1 MGRTPTHGTLGSHRK
16 AENMKHP
23 YRTPATTL
31 QTKNHIGLRLLR
43 SPVTS
48 VVLTLGVPL
57 VTLLIL
63 YGVGTV
69 TRETEV
75 AGESYLGYGATF
87 GITLQ
92 RGFVY
97 TVGGIGPLLLL
108 VFLVAG
114 IVHIFLVIQKLTI
127 EASLARMTQDE
138 VNDLPPRE
146 IARLQKVTSNRK
158 LTEAQHIRK
167 GV

>member
-1 MGRTPTHGTLGSHRK
+1 M
-16 AENMKHP
+16 
-23 YRTPATTL
+23 
-31 QTKNHIGLRLLR
+31 
-43 SPVTS
+43 
-48 VVLTLGVPL
+48 
-57 VTLLIL
+57 
-63 YGVGTV
+63 
-69 TRETEV
+69 
-75 AGESYLGYGATF
+75 
-87 GITLQ
+87 
-92 RGFVY
+92 Y